1 MRNLTI
7 TIEEDVAR
15 WARVWAARE
24 DTSVSR
30 LVGQILKERMLREL
44 GYESAMEQY
53 CASSAKPLKK
63 KEDAYPA
70 REEIYERSHIRGH

>member
-7 TIEEDVAR
+7 TIEEEVAR

-30 LVGQILKERMLREL
+30 LVGQLLKERMLSER
-44 GYESAMEQY
+44 GYESAMKQY
-53 CASSAKPLKK
+53 CASSAKPLKGSK
-63 KEDAYPA
+63 DAYPD
-70 REEIYERSHIRGH
+70 REEIHERSRVRGQ

>member
-1 MRNLTI
+1 MRNITI
-7 TIEEDVAR
+7 TVEEDVAR

-30 LVGQILKERMLREL
+30 LVGQLLKERMLRER
-44 GYESAMEQY
+44 GYESAMKQY

-63 KEDAYPA
+63 SEGAYPA
-70 REEIYERSHIRGH
+70 REEIHERSHVRGQ